1 MRMKRIISVVTAVAM
16 IATLSTGT
24 VFAGNGNGKDNGYH
38 KGNGSD
44 KKQYKEIKEFKDI
57 KGHWGYKSVMKMQE
71 YGIFGGYDD
80 DTFRP
85 DQALTEAELAVLI
98 ERLVDYRLGNDA
110 DDEDAD
116 QIMQNV
122 LVFNNNNGIGW
133 GAGYNWGPWGGW
145 GSWNNPFFYKVP
157 GWAQKAVWRGVYNN
171 YFNPNSFNPF
181 VQCSRA
187 GAIVAIAKA
196 LGLEPVPVYT
206 VNPFKDGKLIPNE
219 YLGYILAMYQEG
231 YISGNPDGSFNP
243 NAVLTRAQMA
253 VIIEKLLE
261 KWSDSD
267 DKADKEAPTWDK
279 KSKVE
284 AVKVSSTSVDLRWTG
299 AKDNVQVVG
308 YKVIY
313 EVDGKDMEKSVTAK
327 NVTIKGLEPDETY
340 TFTVEARDAAG
351 NWSDDGPSV
360 EVTTKDEEEEKEDT
374 EAPYWDNNSK
384 ITATS
389 VTADS
394 VVLKWPAAKDD
405 TGIAGYKVTYVV
417 DGKEK
422 EKTVTGRTVTIKG
435 LEPGVE
441 YTFTVEAKDKA
452 GNWSDDGP
460 SLDVTTLEEEKEDE
474 TAPVWPS
481 GAALQVSPSASGVV
495 TLIWPDAEDNVK
507 VTAYKIYK
515 DGQLI
520 QTLDG
525 DANNCNVTGLEEDKE
540 YVFKVRAADKAGNLS
555 TSLTKTYLY

>member
-1 MRMKRIISVVTAVAM
+1 MKMKRIISVVTAVAM

-24 VFAGNGNGKDNGYH
+24 VFAGHGNGKDNGFN

-44 KKQYKEIKEFKDI
+44 KKQYKEFKDM
-57 KGHWGYKSVMKMQE
+57 KGHWGYQSVMKMQE

-98 ERLVDYRLGNDA
+98 DRLVDYRLGGNA
-110 DDEDAD
+110 VEDEAN

-122 LVFNNNNGIGW
+122 FLVNNNNGIGW
-133 GAGYNWGPWGGW
+133 GSGYNWGPWGGW
-145 GSWNNPFFYKVP
+145 GSWNNPSFYKVP

-171 YFNPNSFNPF
+171 YFNPNSFNPS
-181 VQCSRA
+181 VQCSRVS
-187 GAIVAIAKA
+187 AIVAIAKA

-206 VNPFKDGKLIPNE
+206 VNPFKDGKLIANE

-253 VIIEKLLE
+253 AIIEKLLE
-261 KWSDSD
+261 NGFDPD
-267 DKADKEAPTWDK
+267 DEDVDEDAPTWK
-279 KSKVE
+279 KGSKVE
-284 AVKVSSTSVDLRWTG
+284 AVKVHSTSVDLKWTG
-299 AKDNVQVVG
+299 AEDDVKVVA

-313 EVDGKDMEKSVTAK
+313 EVDGKDKEKSVLGK

-340 TFTVEARDAAG
+340 TFTVEAKDAAG

-360 EVTTKDEEEEKEDT
+360 EVTTTDEDEAEGEDT
-374 EAPYWDNNSK
+374 EAPYWANDSK

-389 VTADS
+389 VTTDS
-394 VVLKWPAAKDD
+394 VTLKWPAAKDD
-405 TGIAGYKVTYVV
+405 TGIAGYKVTYEV
-417 DGKEK
+417 DGKDK
-422 EKTVTGRTVTIKG
+422 EKSVAGRNVTIKG
-435 LEPGVE
+435 LKPGVE
-441 YTFTVEAKDKA
+441 YTFTVEAKDEA

-460 SLDVTTLEEEKEDE
+460 SLDVTTLEDEEEDE

-495 TLIWPDAEDNVK
+495 TLIWPDAEDNVD
-507 VTAYKIYK
+507 VTAYKVYK

-520 QTLDG
+520 RTLGG

-540 YVFKVRAADKAGNLS
+540 YTFKVRAADKAGNLS
-555 TSLTKTYLY
+555 SSLTKTYLY

>member
-1 MRMKRIISVVTAVAM
+1 MRLKRIISVVTAVAM
-16 IATLSTGT
+16 IATISTGT
-24 VFAGNGNGKDNGYH
+24 AFAGNGDGKDNGLH
-38 KGNGSD
+38 KGNGAV
-44 KKQYKEIKEFKDI
+44 KKQYKEFKDM
-57 KGHWGYKSVMKMQE
+57 KGHWGYQSVMKMQE

-98 ERLVDYRLGNDA
+98 ERLVDYRLGKDA
-110 DDEDAD
+110 DDDAAD
-116 QIMQNV
+116 QIMQNLFYV
-122 LVFNNNNGIGW
+122 SNNNGIGW

-157 GWAQKAVWRGVYNN
+157 GWAQKAVWRGVYYD

-181 VQCSRA
+181 LQCTRA
-187 GAIVAIAKA
+187 NAIVAIAKA
-196 LGLEPVPVYT
+196 LGLKPVPVYT
-206 VNPFKDGKLIPNE
+206 VNPFKDGKLIPDE
-219 YLGYILAMYQEG
+219 QLGYILAMYLEG

-267 DKADKEAPTWDK
+267 DDGDREAPTWDK

-284 AVKVSSTSVDLRWTG
+284 AVKVRGTSVDLKWTG
-299 AKDNVQVVG
+299 AQDNVKVVG

-313 EVDGKDMEKSVTAK
+313 KVDGKKMEKSVTDR
-327 NVTIKGLEPDETY
+327 NVTIKGLEPGETY

-360 EVTTKDEEEEKEDT
+360 KVTTNDDDDEEEGEDT
-374 EAPYWDNNSK
+374 EAPYWSNDSK
-384 ITATS
+384 LTATS

-394 VVLKWPAAKDD
+394 VTLKWPAAKDN
-405 TGIAGYKVTYVV
+405 TGIAGYKVIYKV

-422 EKTVTGRTVTIKG
+422 EVSVTGRTVTIKG

-441 YTFTVEAKDKA
+441 YTFTGEAKDKA

-460 SLDVTTLEEEKEDE
+460 SLDVTTLEEVKKDE

-481 GAALQVSPSASGVV
+481 GATLQVSPSASGIV
-495 TLIWPDAEDNVK
+495 TLIWPDAEDNVG
-507 VTAYKIYK
+507 VTAYRVYR

-520 QTLDG
+520 LTLDE

-540 YVFKVRAADKAGNLS
+540 YVFKVRAVDKAGNMS
-555 TSLTKTYLY
+555 SSLTKTYLY